1 MAGTLEIT
9 QIEKDYYLN
18 QTSMALGFH
27 GVALDSLNIKSE
39 RLREKRRGPKLYT
52 LNHLYVH
59 STDTNIQKKMSKH
72 HHFVSTPFSFQKK
85 HFMYGCF
92 QK

>member
-9 QIEKDYYLN
+9 QNRKKKKDYYLN

-59 STDTNIQKKMSKH
+59 STDTNIQKND
-72 HHFVSTPFSFQKK
+72 V
-85 HFMYGCF
+85 
-92 QK
+92 